1 MKCIYCSK
9 LKRFFIVVVLLRPV
23 LKYFA
28 GISHETLSQMFR
40 TASIII
46 NDYQRSSKLKL
57 ALACDIQT
65 RYPSRLWILLSLA
78 ELNLFLKEMTAYGL
92 WPTMHSDFRVIVHS
106 GHVSSLA
113 MKARHKAFARCNKK
127 FWGENIRFPVF
138 SSIFCL
144 GDGWFTLTVVL
155 NVLVYFP
162 SFLFL
167 D

>member
-1 MKCIYCSK
+1 
-9 LKRFFIVVVLLRPV
+9 
-23 LKYFA
+23 
-28 GISHETLSQMFR
+28 MFR

-78 ELNLFLKEMTAYGL
+78 KLNLFLKEMTAYGL

-127 FWGENIRFPVF
+127 FRGENIRFPVF

-144 GDGWFTLTVVL
+144 GDGWFTLTFVL